1 MRSITI
7 NMPDSLDLKTFDVAI
22 YIAAKMYE
30 DGILS
35 SGQAASIADISKR
48 TFVEIMGRYGVSVFS
63 ESVTDLENDI
73 ANA

>member
-1 MRSITI
+1 MRSITL

-30 DGILS
+30 DGIMS
-35 SGQAASIADISKR
+35 SGQAASIAGISKR

-63 ESVTDLENDI
+63 DSITDLENDI